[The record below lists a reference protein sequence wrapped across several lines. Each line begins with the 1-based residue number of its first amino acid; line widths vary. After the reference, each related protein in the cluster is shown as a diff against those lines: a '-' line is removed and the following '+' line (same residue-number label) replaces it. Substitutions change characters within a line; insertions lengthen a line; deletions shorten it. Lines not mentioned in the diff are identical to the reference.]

1 METKEKH
8 GKVGSGF
15 NRFFTEKRTA
25 DTFLF
30 VLLLSLLPILIISPF
45 GYASADDLGYG
56 ATVRRVLVNNGSIF
70 DAFTA
75 VFDEIRQ
82 IYYGWQGTWSSIFMF
97 CFEPSIWGEKFYV
110 ITPWIGLTFL
120 LGGTW
125 LFMHHF
131 IVSENCK
138 FTECCHISGNTNKAI
153 FAVLMFFTVQ
163 YMPYMRGGIFWYT
176 SMIHYTFPY
185 GIALACIVWADI
197 FLNSCSK
204 KAFVALVLCM
214 TFLGGSGYPAIV
226 LAGEGTVIVF
236 FLHCFERKETGS
248 NNTLMRKIMFFIP
261 LLLMAIG
268 FAVSARAPGN
278 KVRGGESFGFSLSRI
293 VNTIEQSFIHNFTD
307 SISYISEHR
316 IILLFIP
323 IVIVLVAVSSVNKYN
338 ERSKVSLLQV
348 LIVTVICI
356 VVSSSMYAPGIYAG
370 VDVSGG
376 VPDTIYYVSMLM
388 LTVWLISVTLWCRSV
403 FCRKN
408 SSDNKS
414 DYRQDFIRA
423 GLLVV
428 LLICGVLFRRQFLA
442 NSIDYTIYDFWSSG
456 RLADYSD
463 QMKERISILN
473 SADENVIVP
482 AMNEDQGPFMCMA
495 LTDDKSSV
503 VNGQTA
509 DFYGKESVIAVP
521 REEFNKE

>member
-1 METKEKH
+1 MNKKNGTGRFCIKNI
-8 GKVGSGF
+8 F
-15 NRFFTEKRTA
+15 NEKRTA
-25 DTFLF
+25 NMTLL
-30 VLLLSLLPILIISPF
+30 VLLLSILPILIIAPF

-56 ATVRRVLVNNGSIF
+56 ATVRGVLVGNGSIL
-70 DAFTA
+70 DALTA

-82 IYYGWQGTWSSIFMF
+82 IYYGWQGTWSSVFMF

-131 IVSENCK
+131 IVSENCE

-153 FAVLMFFTVQ
+153 FAVLMLFTVQ

-197 FLNSCSK
+197 FLNNGSK
-204 KAFVALVLCM
+204 TAFVALVLCM

-236 FLHCFERKETGS
+236 FLHCFKRKETGK
-248 NNTLMRKIMFFIP
+248 NNTVTRKIMFFIP
-261 LLLMAIG
+261 LLLMATG
-268 FAVSARAPGN
+268 FVVSALAPGN

-316 IILLFIP
+316 IILSFIP
-323 IVIVLVAVSSVNKYN
+323 MVIILVAGSSVNKYN
-338 ERSKVSLLQV
+338 ERSKGSLLQV
-348 LIVTVICI
+348 LIVTVICL

-388 LTVWLISVTLWCRSV
+388 LTVWLISVTLWCKSV
-403 FCRKN
+403 FCRKMHSAN
-408 SSDNKS
+408 MSNN
-414 DYRQDFIRA
+414 RPEFIRA
-423 GLLVV
+423 GLAVA
-428 LLICGVLFRRQFLA
+428 LLICTVLFHRQFLA
-442 NSIDYTIYDFWSSG
+442 NSIDYTIYAFWSSG

-463 QMKERISILN
+463 QMKERITILN
-473 SADENVIVP
+473 SADKNVIVP

-509 DFYGKESVIAVP
+509 DFYGKESVIAIP
-521 REEFNKE
+521 REEFNKN